1 MKFYQTSI
9 LTILSAAT
17 IATARAEEL
26 VAKVIHN
33 YDQANLGF
41 AFFGKP
47 AVGSEADAYGFTTGV
62 SSEIAK
68 NLLVSL
74 RGSSAWGS
82 DDNLGLSGRVW
93 GVSPSVGLILRFA
106 ENHVNIIPHI
116 DYSYSEVSMSNK
128 YDGTAHAIAGGAT
141 LSLAKNDRFAFLVDY
156 TFGAPIGEDVNTLD
170 YTGAHNIS
178 VGPTIRLTDKVGMY
192 IRGNMKWLADD
203 EIKVS
208 KNPYGIMI
216 GIEYHW

>member
-1 MKFYQTSI
+1 M
-9 LTILSAAT
+9 ACAVT
-17 IATARAEEL
+17 IASAHAEEL
-26 VAKVIHN
+26 VGKVIHN

-41 AFFGKP
+41 AFSGKP
-47 AVGSEADAYGFTTGV
+47 IIGSEADAYGFTTGV

-82 DDNLGLSGRVW
+82 DDNLGLSGNVW
-93 GVSPSVGLILRFA
+93 GINPSVGLILRFA
-106 ENHVNIIPHI
+106 ENHVNIIPHV
-116 DYSYSEVSMSNK
+116 DYGYSEVRISNK
-128 YDGTAHAIAGGAT
+128 YDGASHAISGGAT

-156 TFGAPIGEDVNTLD
+156 TFGSPIGEDVNTLD

-178 VGPTIRLTDKVGMY
+178 VGPTIRLTEKVGMY

-203 EIKVS
+203 GIQVKT
-208 KNPYGIMI
+208 NPYGIMV
-216 GIEYHW
+216 GVEYHW

>member
-9 LTILSAAT
+9 LTIVSAAT

-26 VAKVIHN
+26 VSKVIHN

-41 AFFGKP
+41 VFSGKP
-47 AVGSEADAYGFTTGV
+47 VVGSEADAYGFTTGV

-82 DDNLGLSGRVW
+82 DDNLGLSGHVW

-116 DYSYSEVSMSNK
+116 DYGYSEVSMSNK
-128 YDGTAHAIAGGAT
+128 YDGTAHSIAGGAT

-156 TFGAPIGEDVNTLD
+156 TFGSPIGEDVNTLNF
-170 YTGAHNIS
+170 YGAHNIS
-178 VGPTIRLTDKVGMY
+178 VGPTIRLTEKVGMY